1 MEPQINAD
9 GRRLNEISDKVIGC
23 AFTVSNN
30 LGCGFLEKAYEN
42 ALALELRKRG
52 LDVEQQRPV
61 QILYDHRVVGE
72 YIVDLLVNDAV
83 LIEVKAVKAFD
94 EVHLAQCVNYLK
106 ATGLKLCL
114 LINFGAPRAVVKRIV
129 NNL

>member
-1 MEPQINAD
+1 M
-9 GRRLNEISDKVIGC
+9 
-23 AFTVSNN
+23 
-30 LGCGFLEKAYEN
+30 
-42 ALALELRKRG
+42 
-52 LDVEQQRPV
+52 
-61 QILYDHRVVGE
+61 
-72 YIVDLLVNDAV
+72 DLLVNDAV